1 MAQYRLLEKLLSVVN
16 EPDPAQPI
24 VEVCGDRR
32 VLIEHYYGVTEYG
45 LQRICVAVKF
55 GCVQICGNQLRL
67 RKMQKQTLVVTG
79 LIDSILIIRG

>member
-1 MAQYRLLEKLLSVVN
+1 MAQCRWMEKLLGVVN
-16 EPDPAQPI
+16 EPNPVQPI

-32 VLIEHYYGVTEYG
+32 VLIEHYFGVTEYG

-55 GCVQICGNQLRL
+55 GYIQICGNQLRL
-67 RKMQKQTLVVTG
+67 RKMQQHTLVVTG